1 MFAFAAIL
9 LIDTLRMWAR
19 QKSGPGLVEWSD
31 LGMGIAVIVGYLL
44 IMQTSGFY
52 LASWI
57 AFSAIVLFYT
67 TDINRQKT
75 TRIVLVSLG
84 FMTAIY
90 VLFSLSLRVITPG
103 FF

>member
-1 MFAFAAIL
+1 
-9 LIDTLRMWAR
+9 
-19 QKSGPGLVEWSD
+19 
-31 LGMGIAVIVGYLL
+31 MGIAVIVGYLL